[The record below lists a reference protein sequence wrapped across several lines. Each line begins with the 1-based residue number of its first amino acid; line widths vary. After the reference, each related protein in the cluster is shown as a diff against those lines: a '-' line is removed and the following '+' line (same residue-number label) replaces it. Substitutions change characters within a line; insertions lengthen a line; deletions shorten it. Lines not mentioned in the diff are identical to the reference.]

1 MDPYRYSQYHYKP
14 RRRKRKFVI
23 AVLILFLLGGAVF
36 YTFFFLNIYS
46 IYANVID
53 LYRVL
58 FNDYGFL
65 EKNLESG
72 NYNIAIHEG
81 IHYLERRPYNS
92 RLLRYMGESY
102 YYISTSLN
110 GSEKEEALDN
120 AIRFLRKS
128 IVLSRFDD
136 ALTTAYY
143 ILGMSYF
150 KKGVYYYELAAEY
163 LERAI
168 ETGYRSSELY
178 EILGYCYYKLGALD
192 NAIAYLERAL
202 RESPK
207 DIAKLYLAFAYREK
221 EMYESAIRELDYL
234 IENTQDDAIYEEAFS
249 VLIWI
254 DFHEERYDKAKRNI
268 MSILEADEDS
278 AFAHF
283 WLGNIY
289 EKEGDLISARKEW
302 RTTLKLNPRHIGA
315 IEKLY

>member
-23 AVLILFLLGGAVF
+23 ALLILFLLGGGVF
-36 YTFFFLNIYS
+36 YAVFFLNIYS

-72 NYNIAIHEG
+72 NYNIAMHEG
-81 IHYLERRPYNS
+81 IPYLERRPYNS

-120 AIRFLRKS
+120 TIRYLRKS
-128 IVLSRFDD
+128 IVLSRFGDV
-136 ALTTAYY
+136 LTQAYY
-143 ILGMSYF
+143 MLGMSYF

-178 EILGYCYYKLGALD
+178 EILGYCYYKLDALD
-192 NAIAYLERAL
+192 SAIAYLERAL
-202 RESPK
+202 GESPK
-207 DIAKLYLAFAYREK
+207 DIARLYLAFAYRDK

-234 IENTQDDAIYEEAFS
+234 IENTRDDAIYEEAFS

-268 MSILEADEDS
+268 MSILEANEDS

-289 EKEGDLISARKEW
+289 DKEGDLISARKEW